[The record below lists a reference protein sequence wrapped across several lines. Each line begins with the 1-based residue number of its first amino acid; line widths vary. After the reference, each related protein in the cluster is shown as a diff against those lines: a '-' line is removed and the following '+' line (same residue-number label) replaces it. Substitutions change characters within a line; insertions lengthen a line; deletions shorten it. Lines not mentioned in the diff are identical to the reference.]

1 MDLFITWSNDA
12 VGVSQH
18 VATDGFSNEGLTVYV
33 RQHDL
38 VIEPAPAG
46 FRGVSA
52 FRTDAVTP
60 ALPIRE

>member
-1 MDLFITWSNDA
+1 MASVIARPNEV
-12 VGVSQH
+12 VGLCQH

-46 FRGVSA
+46 FRGA
-52 FRTDAVTP
+52 ERFELTQ
-60 ALPIRE
+60 

>member
-46 FRGVSA
+46 FRGA
-52 FRTDAVTP
+52 ARFELTQ
-60 ALPIRE
+60 